1 MSDNVSVVRNSVNT
15 EEGRGLLEQLQNYV
29 QTHDVMVSLP
39 GASHLTLSSRN
50 IDNGELNLSLKFDQE
65 ESSANATEGKH
76 IIGFNFLWRRT
87 EFIISVMGPAMHDY
101 IRNPFIFYC
110 YEPSP

>member
-1 MSDNVSVVRNSVNT
+1 VSVVRNSVNT

-29 QTHDVMVSLP
+29 QTHDVTVSLP
-39 GASHLTLSSRN
+39 GASYLTLSSRN

-76 IIGFNFLWRRT
+76 IIGFNFL
-87 EFIISVMGPAMHDY
+87 
-101 IRNPFIFYC
+101 
-110 YEPSP
+110 

>member
-1 MSDNVSVVRNSVNT
+1 VSDNVSVVRNSVNT

-65 ESSANATEGKH
+65 ESSANTTEGKR
-76 IIGFNFLWRRT
+76 IIGFNFL
-87 EFIISVMGPAMHDY
+87 
-101 IRNPFIFYC
+101 
-110 YEPSP
+110 

>member
-1 MSDNVSVVRNSVNT
+1 VNT
-15 EEGRGLLEQLQNYV
+15 EEGRGLLEQLKNYV

-65 ESSANATEGKH
+65 ESSTNASEGKH
-76 IIGFNFLWRRT
+76 ITLFN
-87 EFIISVMGPAMHDY
+87 IQSVMETRLAKLYEFEAAEFEND
-101 IRNPFIFYC
+101 RIFHL
-110 YEPSP
+110 SSSFRVTVMV

>member
-1 MSDNVSVVRNSVNT
+1 MSVVRNSVNT

-29 QTHDVMVSLP
+29 QTHDVMVNLP

-76 IIGFNFLWRRT
+76 IISFNFL
-87 EFIISVMGPAMHDY
+87 
-101 IRNPFIFYC
+101 
-110 YEPSP
+110 

>member
-1 MSDNVSVVRNSVNT
+1 MSVVRNSVNT

-76 IIGFNFLWRRT
+76 IIGFNFLRRKM
-87 EFIISVMGPAMHDY
+87 EFIISVMSSAVLD
-101 IRNPFIFYC
+101 
-110 YEPSP
+110 

>member
-1 MSDNVSVVRNSVNT
+1 VSDNVSVVRNSVNA

-29 QTHDVMVSLP
+29 QTHDVIVSLP

-65 ESSANATEGKH
+65 ESTASATEGKLLSALNSCE
-76 IIGFNFLWRRT
+76 GKWNLS
-87 EFIISVMGPAMHDY
+87 SV
-101 IRNPFIFYC
+101 
-110 YEPSP
+110 